1 MTAEL
6 QAGDDLVQ
14 GSVATAGNDKIRSA
28 GMGTGE
34 IDRVAALFRDKDG
47 TEVSRPVEDRND
59 LRQETPGLTGTGI
72 GVDDDENFLQISIHN
87 PQFTILQYLM
97 DRL

>member
-1 MTAEL
+1 MPAEL

-14 GSVATAGNDKIRSA
+14 CAVASTGDDKVRLAGVGAGKVRGITALLRDIDGAEKVRLAEGGNH
-28 GMGTGE
+28 
-34 IDRVAALFRDKDG
+34 F
-47 TEVSRPVEDRND
+47 
-59 LRQETPGLTGTGI
+59 RQETPGLTGAGI